1 MQKLSLIYKNIKR
14 CTGLSY
20 KWMPLYTVMLL
31 ALSIAIALIPI
42 VQAKVTGNIVNSIT
56 DSVSKGEGIRT
67 VLFLIFLYVLIR
79 LVSDLISSVNTFFD
93 KRWWNKFSNDQ
104 EIFEMESMSKLEP
117 GHLEDPE
124 FKALLSTV
132 KFKGFWSVIS
142 LTYAQFTSL
151 PNLVVLLATS
161 IIIFRVNPYIVPILI
176 VATSFEFYLQ
186 LRYNK
191 HIWMIWQ
198 EGGDKMKA
206 YAHLKENVTQK
217 VSVTQNR
224 LLKSLDFVV
233 NRARGILDA
242 FNKEQKKADWEKIVR
257 SFLAHGLA
265 SLGFGFSFYLI
276 INQVFTG
283 KINVGEMVFYL
294 AVLSQYTGTI
304 DQFFN
309 SISRQY
315 KDALEVNDIFKIVD
329 VTPFLKEIAHPA
341 KLALESAPSIEF
353 KNVSFSYA
361 NKDAKI
367 LDNFNL
373 KIEAGEKVALVGNN
387 GAGKTTLIKLLCR
400 FYDPT
405 EGQILINGIDLKD
418 LSKAEWYGYLALL
431 FQDYS
436 AYSFTAKESVAMG
449 RVEEAVNIDKVK
461 TAAVHSG
468 ADEFISEWKNQYDEQ
483 LGSEFN
489 GIAPSQG
496 QEQKIAIA
504 RALYRGGYVLVLDE
518 PTASVDALSE
528 ADIFEKIR
536 TSTENRTLIL
546 ISHRFNTV
554 INMDRIIVIEQGK
567 VVEEGSHAKLM
578 KKKAGVYAKMFN
590 SQASGYVSA

>member
-1 MQKLSLIYKNIKR
+1 MEKIKLLYKTTKR
-14 CTGLSY
+14 CLGLSY
-20 KWMPLYTVMLL
+20 KWMPFYTVILL
-31 ALSIAIALIPI
+31 ALSTALAIVPI
-42 VQAKVTGNIVNSIT
+42 IQARVTGNIVNSIS
-56 DSVSKGEGIRT
+56 DSVSKGQGIRA
-67 VLFLIFLYVLIR
+67 VFFLIALYVLIR
-79 LVSDLISSVNTFFD
+79 LVSDMLSSVNTFFD

-117 GHLEDPE
+117 GHLENPD

-132 KFKGFWSVIS
+132 KFKGFWSLIS
-142 LTYAQFTSL
+142 LTYAQFTSI
-151 PNLVVLLATS
+151 PSIVVLLTTS
-161 IIIFRVNPYIVPILI
+161 VIVFRVNPYIIPILI
-176 VATSFEFYLQ
+176 LATSFEFYLQ

-233 NRARGILDA
+233 DRARGILDA
-242 FNKEQKKADWEKIVR
+242 FNLEQRKADWEKIVR
-257 SFLAHGLA
+257 SFLAHSLA

-276 INQVFTG
+276 VNQVFTG

-294 AVLSQYTGTI
+294 SILGQYTGAI

-309 SISRQY
+309 NLSRQY
-315 KDALEVNDIFKIVD
+315 KDALEVNDIFRIVD
-329 VTPFLKEIAHPA
+329 ITPFIKEIAHPA

-353 KNVSFSYA
+353 KNVSFSYS
-361 NKDAKI
+361 NKKEKI

-373 KIEAGEKVALVGNN
+373 KIAPGEKVALVGNN

-449 RVEEAVNIDKVK
+449 RVEEEVNIDKVK
-461 TAAVHSG
+461 SAAVHSG

-489 GIAPSQG
+489 GITPSQG

-504 RALYRGGYVLVLDE
+504 RALYREGYVLVLDE

-528 ADIFEKIR
+528 ADIFEEIR
-536 TSTENRTLIL
+536 TSTKNRTLIL

-554 INMDRIIVIEQGK
+554 INMDRIIVIEHGK
-567 VVEEGSHAKLM
+567 VVEEGSHTELM
-578 KKKAGVYAKMFN
+578 KKKKGVYANMFN
-590 SQASGYVSA
+590 SQAAGYSVV